1 MVHKVAPKFQILQ
14 NGFSMIE
21 WASFSRSATR
31 GPSIESTGFYDP
43 SKMIPTSIRWI
54 LAERDGKTRAEI
66 NSVTSQLQGHAKAWV
81 WVHTVSGVTN
91 ASKIA
96 PNGSQ

>member
-1 MVHKVAPKFQILQ
+1 
-14 NGFSMIE
+14 MIRC
-21 WASFSRSATR
+21 ASFSRSATWCASTGR
-31 GPSIESTGFYDP
+31 TGFYDL
-43 SKMIPTSIRWI
+43 SKMILTSIRWI

-66 NSVTSQLQGHAKAWV
+66 NTFTSQLQGYAKAWV
-81 WVHTVSGVTN
+81 WVHTVSGVTS